1 MINKVILMGRL
12 CADPELRNTQSGIAV
27 CRFRIA
33 VNRQYSKNSDQKAD
47 FINIVSWRQ
56 QAEFVNRY
64 FRKGSMIIVEGKL
77 QNADYTDSN
86 GVKHY
91 AMDVQAD
98 NVTFGESKTAQN
110 AAQSDYN
117 SQPQN
122 YQPTPQTAYREPQTP
137 LTAIQCRTLSISR
150 KALYIPMRRMSKML
164 VSQRRKLTSTT
175 LATSKRFSA
184 MGMHHSKKRGDSGCW
199 KAVML
204 YCHGYF
210 LGIGNGLMMQTQ

>member
-64 FRKGSMIIVEGKL
+64 FHRGSMIIVEGKL

-98 NVTFGESKTAQN
+98 NVTLARVRQPRTPRRAMITANRKTTN
-110 AAQSDYN
+110 
-117 SQPQN
+117 PHRKRL
-122 YQPTPQTAYREPQTP
+122 TASRRRR
-137 LTAIQCRTLSISR
+137 LTAIRCRALSISR
-150 KALYIPMRRMSKML
+150 KALYIPMRWMSK
-164 VSQRRKLTSTT
+164 VPTAKHRRL
-175 LATSKRFSA
+175 
-184 MGMHHSKKRGDSGCW
+184 
-199 KAVML
+199 
-204 YCHGYF
+204 
-210 LGIGNGLMMQTQ
+210 I

>member
-12 CADPELRNTQSGIAV
+12 CADPELRSTQNGIAV

-98 NVTFGESKTAQN
+98 NVTFGESKNAQN
-110 AAQSDYN
+110 ATQSDYN

-122 YQPTPQTAYREPQTP
+122 YQPTPQMAYSEPQAQPYSNPMQDVVNQSQSIVHTYEADVKNASKPTP
-137 LTAIQCRTLSISR
+137 EIDLSDFEEI
-150 KALYIPMRRMSKML
+150 
-164 VSQRRKLTSTT
+164 
-175 LATSKRFSA
+175 
-184 MGMHHSKKRGDSGCW
+184 
-199 KAVML
+199 
-204 YCHGYF
+204 
-210 LGIGNGLMMQTQ
+210 LGEDDAPF

>member
-64 FRKGSMIIVEGKL
+64 FHRGSMIIVEGKL

-98 NVTFGESKTAQN
+98 NVTFGESKAAQN
-110 AAQSDYN
+110 ATQSDDN
-117 SQPQN
+117 SQPQKL
-122 YQPTPQTAYREPQTP
+122 PTHTA
-137 LTAIQCRTLSISR
+137 
-150 KALYIPMRRMSKML
+150 
-164 VSQRRKLTSTT
+164 
-175 LATSKRFSA
+175 
-184 MGMHHSKKRGDSGCW
+184 
-199 KAVML
+199 
-204 YCHGYF
+204 
-210 LGIGNGLMMQTQ
+210 NGLQRAADAALQQSDAGRCQSVAKRCTYL

>member
-12 CADPELRNTQSGIAV
+12 CADPELKTTQSGIAV

-33 VNRQYSKNSDQKAD
+33 VNRQYSKSSDQKAD

-77 QNADYTDSN
+77 QNADYTDNN
-86 GVKHY
+86 GGKHY
-91 AMDVQAD
+91 AMNVQAD

-137 LTAIQCRTLSISR
+137 SYSNPMQDVVNQSQSVVHTYEADVKNANSQTPVIDLSDFEEI
-150 KALYIPMRRMSKML
+150 L
-164 VSQRRKLTSTT
+164 
-175 LATSKRFSA
+175 
-184 MGMHHSKKRGDSGCW
+184 GDGD
-199 KAVML
+199 AP
-204 YCHGYF
+204 F
-210 LGIGNGLMMQTQ
+210 

>member
-33 VNRQYSKNSDQKAD
+33 VNRQYSKNSEKKAD

-56 QAEFVNRY
+56 QAEFVSRY

-77 QNADYTDSN
+77 QNADYTDNN

-98 NVTFGESKTAQN
+98 NVTFGETKSSQN
-110 AAQSDYN
+110 ATQSDYN

-122 YQPTPQTAYREPQTP
+122 YQPTSQTAYSEPQTP
-137 LTAIQCRTLSISR
+137 SYSNPMQDVVNQSQNVVHTYEAQNVVHTYEADVKNAGKSTPEIDLDDLSDFQTI
-150 KALYIPMRRMSKML
+150 L
-164 VSQRRKLTSTT
+164 
-175 LATSKRFSA
+175 
-184 MGMHHSKKRGDSGCW
+184 GDGD
-199 KAVML
+199 VP
-204 YCHGYF
+204 F
-210 LGIGNGLMMQTQ
+210 